1 MYRNLILLL
10 VLSGGAAL
18 PADDPKANT
27 LTPQEIADGWIM
39 LFDGEATF
47 GWKVNGE
54 VKVANGVL
62 TLGGQQESS
71 IETTTV
77 FGRGDIRV
85 SYRCS
90 GFHPATIHWRGEQQL
105 FGQSTGVAT
114 LCWEPG
120 TKDPPHS
127 TIRFNAPAGAALE
140 IRAITLHPKGL
151 TPMFSGKDLS
161 GWKVFPGER
170 YPSKFTVTPEGWL
183 NVQNGPGDLQ
193 TERQWADFVFQ
204 GQCISNGQHLN
215 SGIFFR
221 CIPNQ
226 YQNGYEM
233 QIRNQWQGDDRTKPV
248 DFGTGAI
255 YRRQPARKVVS
266 TDGEWFTM
274 TLAAHGNHFATWV
287 NGYQV
292 TDWTDTRPENANAR
306 NGAKLGAGP
315 LSIQGHDPTT
325 NLSFRNL
332 RIAELPQ
339 K

>member
-226 YQNGYEM
+226 
-233 QIRNQWQGDDRTKPV
+233 
-248 DFGTGAI
+248 
-255 YRRQPARKVVS
+255 
-266 TDGEWFTM
+266 
-274 TLAAHGNHFATWV
+274 
-287 NGYQV
+287 
-292 TDWTDTRPENANAR
+292 
-306 NGAKLGAGP
+306 
-315 LSIQGHDPTT
+315 
-325 NLSFRNL
+325 
-332 RIAELPQ
+332 
-339 K
+339 